1 MTFQSDYVRG
11 LMLFVCFLT
20 RYFFMLHLSLADFL
34 VAIFNILPQLAWDI
48 TYRFRGGDLLCRFV
62 KYTQIMTLYLS
73 TFILMFMAVDRYR
86 AVCISTNLHW
96 KSLKVAKGMVL
107 CSWLMALLFALPQAI
122 IFHEEEIQPGVH
134 DCWVRFI
141 EPWGAK
147 AYVTWFVISIFG
159 APLLVI
165 VVCYGVISRQ
175 IWIYSQSALVLPDVP
190 PRTAAPSTPVS
201 GSKWAEAR
209 RWVIRARIRWKR
221 SRSSAAKTSASANP
235 SIADITTS
243 SESTKSLR
251 TTNQITTFQLTT
263 PHPGHSPQLPP
274 PPLPPPPVPQCC
286 AHRPFP
292 LRRSNSNRISKA
304 KMKTIKLTSAV
315 VICFVACWAPF
326 CITQLVMVYNPPTD
340 RKFYFNHPFLNRNL
354 QIYDTRPISHF
365 ALRCFLNTAVPWRC
379 LANSSH
385 SWHRLISRF
394 PHAVLLN

>member
-1 MTFQSDYVRG
+1 M
-11 LMLFVCFLT
+11 MLN

-73 TFILMFMAVDRYR
+73 TFILMFMAIDRYR

-96 KSLKVAKGMVL
+96 KSLKVAKAMVL
-107 CSWLMALLFALPQAI
+107 SSWLMALLLALPQAI

-175 IWIYSQSALVLPDVP
+175 IWIYSQSALVMPDVAPRNDP
-190 PRTAAPSTPVS
+190 PPTPQS
-201 GSKWAEAR
+201 GSKWTEAR
-209 RWVIRARIRWKR
+209 RWVIRARLRWRR
-221 SRSSAAKTSASANP
+221 SRASTATAKTSANA
-235 SIADITTS
+235 SIAEITTS
-243 SESTKSLR
+243 SDSTATKSLR
-251 TTNQITTFQLTT
+251 TTNQVTTFQPASGQSASL
-263 PHPGHSPQLPP
+263 PPPP
-274 PPLPPPPVPQCC
+274 PPLPPPQCC

-292 LRRSNSNRISKA
+292 LRRSNSHRISKA
-304 KMKTIKLTSAV
+304 KMKTIKLTMAV
-315 VICFVACWAPF
+315 VLCFVGCWAPF

-340 RKFYFNHPFLNRNL
+340 RKFDFNRIFLFFVEGCKFV
-354 QIYDTRPISHF
+354 ISGHY
-365 ALRCFLNTAVPWRC
+365 R
-379 LANSSH
+379 
-385 SWHRLISRF
+385 IS
-394 PHAVLLN
+394 PCAVLPIPQKFFASFDLSFHPPCSFELV

>member
-274 PPLPPPPVPQCC
+274 PPLPPLLPPPPV
-286 AHRPFP
+286 
-292 LRRSNSNRISKA
+292 
-304 KMKTIKLTSAV
+304 LTG
-315 VICFVACWAPF
+315 W
-326 CITQLVMVYNPPTD
+326 
-340 RKFYFNHPFLNRNL
+340 
-354 QIYDTRPISHF
+354 
-365 ALRCFLNTAVPWRC
+365 LRCLDKTG
-379 LANSSH
+379 
-385 SWHRLISRF
+385 
-394 PHAVLLN
+394 VLS